1 VPRRSRKLPIASGQG
16 ADPDL
21 AISEAD
27 WQRNQKAYGKHPS
40 DSVRT
45 AIVEATRDFL
55 LFEVLEREA
64 EPVANAEKRIAVCKK
79 AAEDLRCVMLSG
91 QSSDAEA
98 YARYLIMKHF
108 RDAPL
113 SNKAGSSYV
122 GSFYSLASLLT
133 SFLSACDRALMD
145 LDSIP
150 RKPSLGLLGDLGAP
164 PSIEEGRAWRLWIR
178 RLTGIMKANGLP
190 TGVRKDEGNKSKSD
204 KQSPFVLFVRE
215 LQHCLPD
222 GCKYPKHSDPA
233 LAKAIER
240 ARRVSGP
247 IKRRFPSE

>member
-1 VPRRSRKLPIASGQG
+1 MI
-16 ADPDL
+16 
-21 AISEAD
+21 EAD
-27 WQRNQKAYGKHPS
+27 WQRIQKAYGEHLS

-45 AIVEATRDFL
+45 TIVEATRDFL

-79 AAEDLRCVMLSG
+79 AAEGLRCVMLSG
-91 QSSDAEA
+91 RSSDAEA
-98 YARYLIMKHF
+98 YVQYLIMKHF
-108 RDAPL
+108 QDARL

-122 GSFYSLASLLT
+122 GSFYSLAGLLT
-133 SFLSACDRALMD
+133 SFILACDRALAD
-145 LDSIP
+145 LDRIP
-150 RKPSLGLLGDLGAP
+150 RKPSVGLLGDLGAP
-164 PSIEEGRAWRLWIR
+164 PSIEEGRAWGLWIL

-190 TGVRKDEGNKSKSD
+190 TGVRKDAGNKSKSD

-215 LQHCLPD
+215 LQHCLPER
-222 GCKYPKHSDPA
+222 CKYPKHSNSA

-247 IKRRFPSE
+247 IKRRCRPNKSRQSSP